1 MKKIIVIVA
10 LFLISSV
17 YALTNEF
24 KIDTSKLS
32 FKENSKKSS
41 IASNFDS
48 KYDLQMSITDTDKKL
63 EEEIKE
69 LTKKTTYLLLG
80 KFNNVSEKSEE
91 YYLRHSDYLD
101 LRYNPQ
107 VPKNPS
113 TFTGLD
119 EKSVEYKDDLVS
131 GISVPGMFLKFTELD
146 VIYNTFGNIR
156 VTKTNNAVL
165 SVIYIPNV
173 SIKSPSVSN
182 PMEYEREETNLV
194 IYYYFKEI
202 DGQYKL
208 YYLMGETSDDLNEYL
223 DAVESNETTT
233 SLNMAPTYNSSVSD
247 IYSYA
252 KLKAITDNQIKNIY
266 NTNVK
271 NIVSLNSYYNNYS
284 VSSANG
290 FFINEGLIITTWS
303 FIEKSLKDA
312 QYISIKDSAGNT
324 YEIDG
329 IVTANPETDVVVIK
343 LKEKINI
350 KIALGDSSIL
360 KTEDP
365 VLSISSKT
373 GVGLTTQGGIVI
385 ANNGY
390 IESTIPLS
398 INEEGSPL
406 FDINGKV
413 IGMNTAKQ
421 INTAI
426 SLALN
431 SSILKEIQ
439 DKFSNANFEEIKTIS
454 FTELKEKYFYNKYD
468 TEEVVNSISK
478 KKWEKYSKIGN
489 LNETVKLEL
498 IKSSEKDGVISLRY
512 KNGISEYI
520 DNMQLASPFKIE
532 LKKEGYKEILNSS
545 KKSIYRNDKYQIV
558 IISEFDYL
566 VIIMVELW
574 WIKH

>member
-69 LTKKTTYLLLG
+69 ITKKTTYLLLG

-107 VPKNPS
+107 VPKDPS

-182 PMEYEREETNLV
+182 PMEYERKETNLV

-489 LNETVKLEL
+489 LNENVKLEL